1 MDRENVLYISNGLPG
16 HYTKPSRSNR
26 LVGGC
31 EKQEVKGWAKYKQG
45 IKRYKLPVT
54 KSVSHGDVQ
63 LLRANLRSSYYK
75 INFLITMYGDK
86 FNQTYYD
93 HF

>member
-1 MDRENVLYISNGLPG
+1 MNSLICGT
-16 HYTKPSRSNR
+16 TKKKKKKLTDTENR